1 MREPSRPGLERNPDE
16 PQLEDNLDLRTLPF
30 PIRAELRGLTAT
42 MAETVGGHLLMAG
55 QLMDEDP
62 ELAYQHADSAKRRA
76 ARLPVVREALAET
89 SYAAGHFEVALN
101 EMRAL
106 RRMTGSQEYLA
117 AMADCERALGR
128 PQNSLKLA
136 KEATGLPLDAHQR
149 VEMAMVEA
157 GARDD
162 LGQDAEAKRLLKRAI
177 EDLGPKA
184 GKESLARLQFAYGDL
199 LSKHDD
205 NDGVDWVMRAITLD
219 PALDPAGDT
228 GDDYEVA
235 MDVLDES
242 PTADGSDDES
252 GQNGES

>member
-1 MREPSRPGLERNPDE
+1 
-16 PQLEDNLDLRTLPF
+16 
-30 PIRAELRGLTAT
+30 

-55 QLMDEDP
+55 QLMEENP
-62 ELAYQHADSAKRRA
+62 ELAYRHADSAKRRA

-117 AMADCERALGR
+117 AMADCERALGK
-128 PQNSLKLA
+128 PQNALKLA
-136 KEATGLPLDAHQR
+136 KEAVGLRLDPYQR
-149 VEMAMVEA
+149 VELVMVEA

-177 EDLGPKA
+177 EDLGPHA

-199 LSKHDD
+199 LTKHDD
-205 NDGVDWVMRAITLD
+205 RDGVDWVMRAITLD
-219 PALDPAGDT
+219 PTLDPAGD
-228 GDDYEVA
+228 GSDDYEVDL
-235 MDVLDES
+235 DVVDEHENEGQDEHEEQDEQDEQ
-242 PTADGSDDES
+242 PTVEE
-252 GQNGES
+252 QQ